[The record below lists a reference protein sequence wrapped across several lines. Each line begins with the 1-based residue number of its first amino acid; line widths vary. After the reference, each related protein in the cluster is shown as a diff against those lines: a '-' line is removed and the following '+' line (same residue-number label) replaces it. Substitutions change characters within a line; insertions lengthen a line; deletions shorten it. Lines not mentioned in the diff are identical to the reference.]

1 MIKEI
6 SNKRNEMIVFVY
18 MMCLIFIVVFESC
31 VYNVLGVINLLF
43 IGIDIS

>member
-1 MIKEI
+1 MKEI

-18 MMCLIFIVVFESC
+18 MMCLIFIVVFEGC
-31 VYNVLGVINLLF
+31 VYIVLGVINLLF